1 MPPGSGVFLYFLLVS
16 PLFLAS
22 RMHSAKGPISGSW
35 YYGAWIEG
43 DDKNVQL
50 GYHYHFFSQPRISS
64 AQWSL
69 SFSSLSLSRGNVG
82 SMIEVVIKR
91 SVYSVLRQFVKSEEF
106 QEDRLSWRGSIC

>member
-50 GYHYHFFSQPRISS
+50 GYHYHFFFTAKNI
-64 AQWSL
+64 
-69 SFSSLSLSRGNVG
+69 FSSMVSFIFIS
-82 SMIEVVIKR
+82 
-91 SVYSVLRQFVKSEEF
+91 
-106 QEDRLSWRGSIC
+106 